1 VHKLV
6 GALERGEGCAEDIE
20 LLVRVADNMQGNTI
34 CLLADACAMPTRS
47 IVSKFRD
54 EFTAHVELRRCP
66 MREGGGRQGE
76 SAPELRGH
84 ADA

>member
-1 VHKLV
+1 MVSS
-6 GALERGEGCAEDIE
+6 LERGQGTEEDVD
-20 LLVRVADNMQGNTI
+20 LLVQIADGMQGNTI

-54 EFTAHVELRRCP
+54 EFLAHVAMGRCP
-66 MREGGGRQGE
+66 LGGRLSGRLE
-76 SAPELRGH
+76 DAAAAAAAH